1 MHKSREVFISN
12 LVSCPTTNTILS
24 PFSFERL
31 GNRSSWPIPFLKL
44 YLIHWNTIRFLVKNI
59 SSCSLLGQLTPCLW
73 KVAWC
78 GLLPLIC
85 DDVHIDIDIL
95 IIFFLFMSSSALV
108 FYTKAPTI
116 WCQDTVTRGKRVL
129 VTGVPW
135 QERFRYRSTK
145 AKLLFLIVTF
155 VHLVLKKSLHIL
167 LCLAFY
173 FWNKQIYTIVNHVII
188 ISDMRPIIRM
198 RIYEL
203 NMRFG
208 SLAPQPTEMDYGV
221 VSIVQFVLRKQ
232 TCLYMRRKTAQLLT
246 QDVCRTQKKKPF
258 CVFFL
263 W

>member
-1 MHKSREVFISN
+1 
-12 LVSCPTTNTILS
+12 
-24 PFSFERL
+24 
-31 GNRSSWPIPFLKL
+31 
-44 YLIHWNTIRFLVKNI
+44 
-59 SSCSLLGQLTPCLW
+59 
-73 KVAWC
+73 
-78 GLLPLIC
+78 
-85 DDVHIDIDIL
+85 
-95 IIFFLFMSSSALV
+95 MSSSALV

-155 VHLVLKKSLHIL
+155 VHLVLKQSLHIL

-173 FWNKQIYTIVNHVII
+173 FWNKQIYTIVNNVII

-221 VSIVQFVLRKQ
+221 VFIVQFVLRKQ

-258 CVFFL
+258 CVFFCGKSL
-263 W
+263 FKLLNYLRWNHFFPQMGTTSQTPAHSKHMFYQPRDFFPFETISKVLR